1 VPGPLAKEK
10 KWALIFIAVATLM
23 PGQVVR

>member
-1 VPGPLAKEK
+1 VPGLLAKEK
-10 KWALIFIAVATLM
+10 KWVLIFIAVATLM